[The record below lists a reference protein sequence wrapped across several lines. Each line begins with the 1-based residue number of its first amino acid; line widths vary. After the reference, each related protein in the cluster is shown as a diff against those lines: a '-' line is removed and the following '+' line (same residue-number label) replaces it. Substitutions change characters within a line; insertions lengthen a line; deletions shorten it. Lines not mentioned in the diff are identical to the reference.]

1 MTQEYILI
9 TGVSGFIARELV
21 RQLSPDRPLIG
32 ISRKKSEGNFVFV
45 KGEFHSFE
53 DLHQLDKYQLA
64 GVIHLAA
71 TTGSSTEEEA
81 FSINV
86 AGTRRLLRYALDRGC
101 RKFVLASSIAAVG
114 CLRKEFLPVALPIP
128 DEHPCLARDPY
139 GVSKAMV
146 EELTRYFNR
155 IVPDSDFIHLRLGS
169 VNDPAK
175 PPRLFSE
182 ENPPKFPF
190 VELGPVM
197 LDDVV
202 KAIIVA
208 IKAPLKP
215 GVRVYNVAGPDAN
228 CRESLPQVVRASLG
242 EQVAS
247 LDFSYYEQPG
257 HSHSGLYSMEK
268 IEKELGFRPGQ
279 STRQIAVV

>member
-21 RQLSPDRPLIG
+21 RQLSPDLPIIG
-32 ISRKKSEGNFVFV
+32 MSRKKSEGNFVFV

-53 DLHQLDKYQLA
+53 DLRQLDKYQLA

-71 TTGSSTEEEA
+71 TTGGSSEEDA
-81 FSINV
+81 LTINV
-86 AGTRRLLRYALDRGC
+86 VGTRRLLRYALDRGC

-114 CLRKEFLPVALPIP
+114 CLSKDFLPVQLPIP
-128 DEHPCLARDPY
+128 DEHPCLARDAY

-155 IVPDSDFIHLRLGS
+155 IVPDSDFINLRLGS

-182 ENPPKFPF
+182 SAPPRFPF

-202 KAIIVA
+202 KALIVA

-215 GVRVYNVAGPDAN
+215 GVRVYNLAGPDAN
-228 CRESLPQVVRASLG
+228 CREPLPQVVRASLG
-242 EQVAS
+242 ERAGQV
-247 LDFSYYEQPG
+247 DFSYFEQPG
-257 HSHSGLYSMEK
+257 QGYNGLYSMEK
-268 IEKELGFRPGQ
+268 IEKELGFRPEQ
-279 STRQIAVV
+279 STRQLAIV

>member
-1 MTQEYILI
+1 MIQEYTLV

-21 RQLSPDRPLIG
+21 RQLSPDRPLLG
-32 ISRKKSEGNFVFV
+32 MSRKKSEGNFVFV

-53 DLHQLDKYQLA
+53 DLRQLDKFRLA

-71 TTGSSTEEEA
+71 TTGGSSEEDALE
-81 FSINV
+81 INV

-114 CLRKEFLPVALPIP
+114 CLSKDFRPLELPIP
-128 DEHPCLARDPY
+128 DEHPCLARDAY
-139 GVSKAMV
+139 GLSKAMV
-146 EELTRYFNR
+146 EDLTRYFNR
-155 IVPDSDFIHLRLGS
+155 VVPDSNFIHLRLGS

-182 ENPPKFPF
+182 ENPPKLPF

-202 KAIIVA
+202 KALIAA
-208 IKAPLKP
+208 INAPVKP

-228 CRESLPQVVRASLG
+228 CREPLPQVVRASLG
-242 EQVAS
+242 EQAGP
-247 LDFSYYEQPG
+247 LDFAYFEQPG

-268 IEKELGFRPGQ
+268 IEKELGFKPGQ
-279 STRQIAVV
+279 STRHLAVV